1 MKKIKELQ
9 KRYDLS
15 EGRDFGIGFTILNK
29 IKSNY
34 ETYLPFTACRDYL
47 NDFSYVE
54 HTKQE
59 IGSIHGYNH
68 KLLRC
73 FERKKFFYVGV
84 NTLDYNSGNEW
95 LYKDDA
101 KKILITNYGNL
112 QLFINKI
119 ENRLKLGNK
128 TSIIL
133 DEDTLI
139 FKAPAYWNK
148 STALISVYTLII
160 RCFFNIDT
168 ESINDENVA
177 DVIKK
182 HKCFI
187 DADSFMKSP
196 IVKFYNNI
204 GKYKFDKINYKK
216 LNVVK
221 TNDIHNFGISGY
233 ISLLKIP
240 N

>member
-9 KRYDLS
+9 KRKVLS

-29 IKSNY
+29 IKSKF
-34 ETYLPFTACRDYL
+34 ETFLPFTACRDYL

-54 HTKQE
+54 HTKKE
-59 IGSIHGYNH
+59 IGSIYGYNH
-68 KLLRC
+68 KLLKC
-73 FERKKFFYVGV
+73 FEKKSFFYIGV
-84 NTLDYNSGNEW
+84 NTLDYNSGHAW
-95 LYKDDA
+95 L
-101 KKILITNYGNL
+101 KKEEATTILISNYHNL

-119 ENRLKLGNK
+119 EDKLGLLK
-128 TSIIL
+128 RTTIVL

-139 FKAPAYWNK
+139 FKVPAYWNK
-148 STALISVYTLII
+148 TTALISVYTLII

-204 GKYKFDKINYKK
+204 GKYKFHKINYKK

-221 TNDIHNFGISGY
+221 TNDIHNFGISAY
-233 ISLLKIP
+233 INLLKIP

>member
-9 KRYDLS
+9 KRSELN
-15 EGRDFGIGFTILNK
+15 EGRNFGIGFTILNK

-59 IGSIHGYNH
+59 IGYIHGYNH

-84 NTLDYNSGNEW
+84 NTLDYNNGNEW

-119 ENRLKLGNK
+119 EAKLGLLK
-128 TSIIL
+128 HTSIVL

-160 RCFFNIDT
+160 RCFFNIT
-168 ESINDENVA
+168 EEERNREDVLQMMNDHN
-177 DVIKK
+177 
-182 HKCFI
+182 CFI
-187 DADSFMKSP
+187 DADSFMKKP

-204 GKYKFDKINYKK
+204 GKIKFHKINYNK
-216 LNVVK
+216 LNVK
-221 TNDIHNFGISGY
+221 TVNEIHNFGIDGY
-233 ISLLKIP
+233 VNKLNLT
-240 N
+240 